1 MNWGITVNMRHRS
14 LDAIPFNK
22 SISANIEMRIAN
34 EPSFIGAIWEPL
46 KQEKPWILSDGPVG
60 AYIVYVQ
67 FRDGVGNESF
77 IVNDTIMYTP
87 TIYLP
92 IIKR

>member
-1 MNWGITVNMRHRS
+1 MALRYNE
-14 LDAIPFNK
+14 
-22 SISANIEMRIAN
+22 ISANIEMRIAN
-34 EPSFIGAIWEPL
+34 EPSFTGAIWEPL
-46 KQEKPWILSDGPVG
+46 KQEKPWILSNGPIGV
-60 AYIVYVQ
+60 YIVYVQ

-87 TIYLP
+87 PTIYLP